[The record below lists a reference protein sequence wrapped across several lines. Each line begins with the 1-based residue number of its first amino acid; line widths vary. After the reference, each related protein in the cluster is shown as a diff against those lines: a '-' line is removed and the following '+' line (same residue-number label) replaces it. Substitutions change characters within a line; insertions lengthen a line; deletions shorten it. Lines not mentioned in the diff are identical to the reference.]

1 MKKVFL
7 LSILMLCGLA
17 VSAQPTISFERT
29 EHNYGQINEAD
40 GRVSTIFEFT
50 NSGNEPLV
58 LSNVRASCGCTTPKW
73 TRTPIEP
80 GQKGQITV
88 TYNPAGRPGRFQKSI
103 TITSNATNP
112 TTKLYIKGEVIPKA
126 AEQKDKYP
134 TKMGALSLAAKSV
147 QFGTI
152 MNDAQL
158 TKTIEYANLT
168 AEPIHVEVLVN
179 DQDGFLTAV
188 MTLEDVQPKQTG
200 KLTVNFDASKCAEFG
215 SVTRYVYI
223 MINGK
228 RELSDTYKITLNATV
243 RENFSKMTAEERQQ
257 APIFEMASKLDLGE
271 VKVGT
276 TLTHKLAFKN
286 AGVNQLIIRKIA
298 CRNASGLSFK
308 PAKSTLKGGKAS
320 TLNISLNTKDQ
331 KTGTYTRQVE
341 VITNDPNRSRLF
353 LTITWKVVE

>member
-1 MKKVFL
+1 MKKTL
-7 LSILMLCGLA
+7 LWSILMLMSIG

-29 EHNYGQINEAD
+29 EHDYGQINEVD

-50 NSGNEPLV
+50 NSGTEPLV

-88 TYNPAGRPGRFQKSI
+88 TYNPTGRPGKFQKSI

-126 AEQKDKYP
+126 AEPKDKYP
-134 TKMGALSLAAKSV
+134 VKMGALSLTAKSI

-152 MNDAQL
+152 MNTGQL
-158 TKTIEYANLT
+158 TKNIEYANLSS
-168 AEPIHVEVLVN
+168 EPISVDILVN
-179 DQDGFLTAV
+179 DKDGFLTAV
-188 MTLEDVQPKQTG
+188 MTLEEVQPKQTG
-200 KLTVNFDASKCAEFG
+200 KLTVNFDANKCSEFG
-215 SVTRYVYI
+215 SVTRYVYVI
-223 MINGK
+223 INGK
-228 RELSDTYKITLNATV
+228 RELSDTYQITLNATV
-243 RENFSKMTAEERQQ
+243 REDFSKMTAEERQQ
-257 APIFEMASKLDLGE
+257 APIFEMANKLDLGE
-271 VKVGT
+271 MKAGA
-276 TLTHKLAFKN
+276 TLTHKLEFKN

-308 PAKSTLKGGKAS
+308 PAKSTLKGGKS
-320 TLNISLNTKDQ
+320 SILNINLSTKDL
-331 KTGTYTRQVE
+331 KPGTYTRQVE